1 MSVRFIGPETIM
13 GTVPVASGATVTR
26 NEFVRVVNGLAV
38 AMVDGGNAQLAVALD
53 KFPDTEFEGTKA
65 RVDLAYL
72 GEDQEIEVPF
82 VTTDPG
88 GIVAT
93 DIGAADLFRLTA
105 AGVVNLESTTNGV
118 FKIRRLGRDTKLTD
132 LTGFVVGVVSDAA
145 SF

>member
-13 GTVPVASGATVTR
+13 GTVPVAGGATVTR

-38 AMVDGGNAQLAVALD
+38 AMTDGADAQLAVALD
-53 KFPDTEFEGTKA
+53 KFPDDEYEGTKG

-72 GEDQEIEVPF
+72 GDDQEVEVPF

-88 GIVAT
+88 GIVAA
-93 DIGAADLFRLTA
+93 DIGAADLFRVTA

-118 FKIRRLGRDTKLTD
+118 FKIRRLSRDTKLGD